1 MQGGLVQYQNG
12 WLFPDA
18 KTGALNYLNMD
29 TQIVEEIQ
37 MNQDITTDQ
46 QIKSVSGLIVD
57 STMPDGCFLC
67 CDMANN
73 AIRRLIMP
81 QAQHAVENTYQD
93 ISSQVQQCAVELQ
106 EMVDL
111 LATSGVAAGEAVSA
125 AQMEVT
131 DFTRVADDLRFCGV
145 VSDARYSA
153 ADSE

>member
-29 TQIVEEIQ
+29 TQIVEQIQ
-37 MNQDITTDQ
+37 MNQDNTTHQ
-46 QIKSVSGLIVD
+46 LKSVSGLIVD

-81 QAQHAVENTYQD
+81 QAQHAVENRYQD
-93 ISSQVQQCAVELQ
+93 IRSQVQQCSVELQ
-106 EMVDL
+106 EMVDV
-111 LATSGVAAGEAVSA
+111 LATSCAAAGEAVSA
-125 AQMEVT
+125 AQMEVA
-131 DFTRVADDLRFCGV
+131 DFTRLADDLRFCGV
-145 VSDARYSA
+145 VSDAWSSA